1 MPASAAPFPAVEAAR
16 VGATLALGTAGGA
29 LCWALDLPLPWML
42 GAMLAT
48 LVAVLMGAGLKPPAG
63 ARALV
68 TAVIGVMLGAAFSPD
83 LLGDIAGWALSL
95 AILLGYLA
103 VAAAV
108 LVPFY
113 IRVGRM
119 DPITAFFSAMPGGMV
134 EMMMLG
140 EDMGGDGRRIVL
152 THAARIVITVA
163 VIALVFRWGLGLD
176 VSGGAFAGGAPLRL
190 WDVVLLALSGVAGVW
205 LGPRLKLPAPTLL
218 GPMLVSAAVHL
229 AGWTDG
235 APPGWLVA
243 AAQVF
248 LGTIMGCRFLGAGRD
263 LVLRALALSFWAT
276 SLALALCIAVAFA
289 FSGAIGQPVSQVVL
303 AFAPGGLS
311 EMGLVALALGAD
323 VAYVTAHHIV
333 RIAVLV
339 AVAPLVLKPLAARL
353 QR

>member
-1 MPASAAPFPAVEAAR
+1 MPASSAQFPAVEAAR
-16 VGATLALGTAGGA
+16 IGATLALGAAGGT

-48 LVAVLMGAGLKPPAG
+48 LAAVLMGAGLQAPTR
-63 ARALV
+63 ARSVV
-68 TAVIGVMLGAAFSPD
+68 TAVIGVMLGAAFTPD

-103 VAAAV
+103 VAAAL

-152 THAARIVITVA
+152 AHAARIVITVA

-176 VSGGAFAGGAPLRL
+176 VSGAALGEGKPLGAP
-190 WDVVLLALSGVAGVW
+190 DVVLLAVSGAVGVW
-205 LGPRLKLPAPTLL
+205 LGPLLRLPAPTLL
-218 GPMLVSAAVHL
+218 GPMLLSAAVHL
-229 AGWTDG
+229 AGWTEG
-235 APPGWLVA
+235 APPGWLIA

-248 LGTIMGCRFLGAGRD
+248 LGTIMGCRFLGAGRA
-263 LVLRALALSFWAT
+263 LVLRALALSFGAT
-276 SLALALCIAVAFA
+276 SVALVLCLAVALTFA
-289 FSGAIGQPVSQVVL
+289 GMIGQPVSQMVL
-303 AFAPGGLS
+303 AFAPGGLT
-311 EMGLVALALGAD
+311 EMGLVALSLGAD
-323 VAYVTAHHIV
+323 VAYVSAHHIV